1 MKKKGEKSFP
11 DAIIIIFV
19 MSIIAAILTY
29 ILPSGEYKRKTID
42 GINEILPNSFH
53 PTEKNP
59 TSLMDFFTAI
69 PQGLIEGADIVF
81 LVLIIGGAIAIIDS
95 TGATYSGINALVAK
109 TKGRK
114 YLLIISIALLFGVMH
129 QVGISGNTVI
139 AFIPVGIM
147 LARAMELDAIVGV
160 SIVYLGNF
168 AGGAVG
174 TFDPAIMG
182 VAQKIARV
190 LLFSG
195 AWFRIIIFGVLI
207 IVTILYICRYVK
219 KISND
224 PSKSILKDNPFPIE
238 EEVNVTQSY
247 ENFNNKHKFIIFIFI
262 LAIGVFLFGVF
273 TYEWSVNELS
283 GIFIISSIVIA
294 LINKIKP
301 NDFIKIFM
309 TGVRKLAY
317 GAIIIGVA
325 RSIIVIFDNANILDT
340 ITHAATIH
348 MQELPTTI
356 GALSMFAFNWLFN
369 ILVSSGSGQASIVMP
384 IMSPIGDMIGIT
396 RQTTVLAFKLGDGIT
411 NIITPFSGVL
421 MSVLAIGGIPWTKW
435 LKFAFPLV
443 LWWSL
448 VGIIFLII
456 AVFINYGP

>member
-190 LLFSG
+190 PLFSG

-219 KISND
+219 KN
-224 PSKSILKDNPFPIE
+224 
-238 EEVNVTQSY
+238 
-247 ENFNNKHKFIIFIFI
+247 
-262 LAIGVFLFGVF
+262 
-273 TYEWSVNELS
+273 
-283 GIFIISSIVIA
+283 
-294 LINKIKP
+294 
-301 NDFIKIFM
+301 
-309 TGVRKLAY
+309 
-317 GAIIIGVA
+317 
-325 RSIIVIFDNANILDT
+325 
-340 ITHAATIH
+340 
-348 MQELPTTI
+348 
-356 GALSMFAFNWLFN
+356 
-369 ILVSSGSGQASIVMP
+369 
-384 IMSPIGDMIGIT
+384 
-396 RQTTVLAFKLGDGIT
+396 
-411 NIITPFSGVL
+411 
-421 MSVLAIGGIPWTKW
+421 
-435 LKFAFPLV
+435 
-443 LWWSL
+443 
-448 VGIIFLII
+448 
-456 AVFINYGP
+456 

>member
-1 MKKKGEKSFP
+1 MKQKDGKNFP
-11 DAIIIIFV
+11 DAIVIIFT

-42 GINEILPNSFH
+42 GIKEIVPNSFQSID
-53 PTEKNP
+53 KNP

-69 PQGLIEGADIVF
+69 PQGLIESADIIF
-81 LVLIIGGAIAIIDS
+81 LVLIIGGAIAVIDS
-95 TGATYSGINALVAK
+95 TGATYSGINTLVEK

-114 YLLIISIALLFGVMH
+114 YVLIISIAVLFGVMH

-147 LARAMELDAIVGV
+147 LARAMDLDAIVGV
-160 SIVYLGNF
+160 SMVYLGNF

-182 VAQKIARV
+182 VAQRIAGV
-190 LLFSG
+190 PLFSG
-195 AWFRIIIFGVLI
+195 AWFRIIIFIVLI
-207 IVTILYICRYVK
+207 IVTVIYICQYTR
-219 KISND
+219 KISLN
-224 PSKSILKDNPFPIE
+224 PSKSILKDNPFPVE
-238 EEVNVTQSY
+238 EGNNIMQKY
-247 ENFNNKHKFIIFIFI
+247 EKFNIKHMITILIFIIS
-262 LAIGVFLFGVF
+262 IGIFLFGVF
-273 TYEWSVNELS
+273 NYEWSVNELS
-283 GIFIISSIVIA
+283 GVFIIASIVIA
-294 LINKIKP
+294 IVNKIKP
-301 NDFIKIFM
+301 NDFVKIFM
-309 TGVRKLAY
+309 TGIRKLAY

-325 RSIIVIFDNANILDT
+325 RSIIVIFENANILDT
-340 ITHAATIH
+340 ITHAATAH
-348 MQELPTTI
+348 MQELPTII
-356 GALSMFAFNWLFN
+356 GTLSMFVFNWLFN

-396 RQTTVLAFKLGDGIT
+396 RQTSVLAFKLGGGIT

-421 MSVLAIGGIPWTKW
+421 MSALAIGGIPWTKW
-435 LKFAFPLV
+435 LRFAFPLV

-456 AVFINYGP
+456 AVLINYGP

>member
-219 KISND
+219 KN
-224 PSKSILKDNPFPIE
+224 
-238 EEVNVTQSY
+238 
-247 ENFNNKHKFIIFIFI
+247 
-262 LAIGVFLFGVF
+262 
-273 TYEWSVNELS
+273 
-283 GIFIISSIVIA
+283 
-294 LINKIKP
+294 
-301 NDFIKIFM
+301 
-309 TGVRKLAY
+309 
-317 GAIIIGVA
+317 
-325 RSIIVIFDNANILDT
+325 
-340 ITHAATIH
+340 
-348 MQELPTTI
+348 
-356 GALSMFAFNWLFN
+356 
-369 ILVSSGSGQASIVMP
+369 
-384 IMSPIGDMIGIT
+384 
-396 RQTTVLAFKLGDGIT
+396 
-411 NIITPFSGVL
+411 
-421 MSVLAIGGIPWTKW
+421 
-435 LKFAFPLV
+435 
-443 LWWSL
+443 
-448 VGIIFLII
+448 
-456 AVFINYGP
+456 

>member
-190 LLFSG
+190 PLFSG

-207 IVTILYICRYVK
+207 IVTILYICRYV
-219 KISND
+219 
-224 PSKSILKDNPFPIE
+224 
-238 EEVNVTQSY
+238 
-247 ENFNNKHKFIIFIFI
+247 
-262 LAIGVFLFGVF
+262 
-273 TYEWSVNELS
+273 
-283 GIFIISSIVIA
+283 
-294 LINKIKP
+294 
-301 NDFIKIFM
+301 
-309 TGVRKLAY
+309 
-317 GAIIIGVA
+317 
-325 RSIIVIFDNANILDT
+325 
-340 ITHAATIH
+340 
-348 MQELPTTI
+348 
-356 GALSMFAFNWLFN
+356 
-369 ILVSSGSGQASIVMP
+369 
-384 IMSPIGDMIGIT
+384 
-396 RQTTVLAFKLGDGIT
+396 
-411 NIITPFSGVL
+411 
-421 MSVLAIGGIPWTKW
+421 
-435 LKFAFPLV
+435 
-443 LWWSL
+443 
-448 VGIIFLII
+448 
-456 AVFINYGP
+456 

>member
-174 TFDPAIMG
+174 
-182 VAQKIARV
+182 
-190 LLFSG
+190 LLIQQS
-195 AWFRIIIFGVLI
+195 WELH
-207 IVTILYICRYVK
+207 K
-219 KISND
+219 K
-224 PSKSILKDNPFPIE
+224 
-238 EEVNVTQSY
+238 
-247 ENFNNKHKFIIFIFI
+247 
-262 LAIGVFLFGVF
+262 
-273 TYEWSVNELS
+273 
-283 GIFIISSIVIA
+283 
-294 LINKIKP
+294 
-301 NDFIKIFM
+301 
-309 TGVRKLAY
+309 
-317 GAIIIGVA
+317 
-325 RSIIVIFDNANILDT
+325 
-340 ITHAATIH
+340 
-348 MQELPTTI
+348 
-356 GALSMFAFNWLFN
+356 
-369 ILVSSGSGQASIVMP
+369 
-384 IMSPIGDMIGIT
+384 
-396 RQTTVLAFKLGDGIT
+396 
-411 NIITPFSGVL
+411 
-421 MSVLAIGGIPWTKW
+421 
-435 LKFAFPLV
+435 
-443 LWWSL
+443 
-448 VGIIFLII
+448 
-456 AVFINYGP
+456 

>member
-1 MKKKGEKSFP
+1 MKQKDGKNFP
-11 DAIIIIFV
+11 DAIVIIFT

-42 GINEILPNSFH
+42 GIKEIVPNSFQSID
-53 PTEKNP
+53 KNP

-69 PQGLIEGADIVF
+69 PQGLIESADIIF
-81 LVLIIGGAIAIIDS
+81 LVLIIGGAIAVIDS
-95 TGATYSGINALVAK
+95 TGATYSGINTLVEK

-114 YLLIISIALLFGVMH
+114 YVLIISIAVLFGVMH

-147 LARAMELDAIVGV
+147 LARAMDLDAIVGV
-160 SIVYLGNF
+160 SMVYLGNF

-182 VAQKIARV
+182 VAQRIAGV
-190 LLFSG
+190 PLFSG
-195 AWFRIIIFGVLI
+195 AWFRIIIFIVLI
-207 IVTILYICRYVK
+207 IVTVIYICQYTR
-219 KISND
+219 KISLN
-224 PSKSILKDNPFPIE
+224 PSKSILKDNPFPVE
-238 EEVNVTQSY
+238 EGNNIMQKY
-247 ENFNNKHKFIIFIFI
+247 EKFNIKHMITILIFIIS
-262 LAIGVFLFGVF
+262 IGIFLFGVF
-273 TYEWSVNELS
+273 NYEWSVNELS
-283 GIFIISSIVIA
+283 GVFIIASIVIA
-294 LINKIKP
+294 IVNKIKP
-301 NDFIKIFM
+301 NDFVKIFM
-309 TGVRKLAY
+309 TGIRKLAY

-325 RSIIVIFDNANILDT
+325 RSIIVIFENANILDT
-340 ITHAATIH
+340 ITHAATAH
-348 MQELPTTI
+348 MQELPTII
-356 GALSMFAFNWLFN
+356 GTLSMFVFNWLFN

-396 RQTTVLAFKLGDGIT
+396 RQTSVLAFKLGDGIT

-421 MSVLAIGGIPWTKW
+421 MSALAIGGIPWTKW
-435 LKFAFPLV
+435 LRFAFPLV

-456 AVFINYGP
+456 AVLINYGP

>member
-1 MKKKGEKSFP
+1 
-11 DAIIIIFV
+11 
-19 MSIIAAILTY
+19 
-29 ILPSGEYKRKTID
+29 
-42 GINEILPNSFH
+42 
-53 PTEKNP
+53 
-59 TSLMDFFTAI
+59 MDFFTAI

-190 LLFSG
+190 PLFSG

-219 KISND
+219 KN
-224 PSKSILKDNPFPIE
+224 
-238 EEVNVTQSY
+238 
-247 ENFNNKHKFIIFIFI
+247 
-262 LAIGVFLFGVF
+262 
-273 TYEWSVNELS
+273 
-283 GIFIISSIVIA
+283 
-294 LINKIKP
+294 
-301 NDFIKIFM
+301 
-309 TGVRKLAY
+309 
-317 GAIIIGVA
+317 
-325 RSIIVIFDNANILDT
+325 
-340 ITHAATIH
+340 
-348 MQELPTTI
+348 
-356 GALSMFAFNWLFN
+356 
-369 ILVSSGSGQASIVMP
+369 
-384 IMSPIGDMIGIT
+384 
-396 RQTTVLAFKLGDGIT
+396 
-411 NIITPFSGVL
+411 
-421 MSVLAIGGIPWTKW
+421 
-435 LKFAFPLV
+435 
-443 LWWSL
+443 
-448 VGIIFLII
+448 
-456 AVFINYGP
+456 